1 MCKVFEAPQEPENSQ
16 RVLFENG
23 VNVQRSRGLMEGKQ
37 VEGGT
42 HTGRGSQRASEMV
55 KGNFIFLIVLRGN
68 VQLNWHLSLG
78 T

>member
-16 RVLFENG
+16 GVLFENG
-23 VNVQRSRGLMEGKQ
+23 VNVQRSWGLMEGKQ

-42 HTGRGSQRASEMV
+42 HTDRGSWRASEMV

-68 VQLNWHLSLG
+68 MQLNWHLSH
-78 T
+78 